1 MRLTDDTYAR
11 RGRREPR
18 RRPAGIEGGGPG
30 RVGGR
35 RTTAACLRFAYISPE
50 RYTPHCRPA
59 TDDDSRR
66 NDVFIVKDD
75 NVGRDVRPLADS
87 SGSNSGLLPF
97 FGACDTCDTGEGPY
111 DQKHSFDACFCLS
124 GPSLKSKAGL
134 PPGRG

>member
-66 NDVFIVKDD
+66 NDEMFIVKDD

-87 SGSNSGLLPF
+87 SGSGLLPF
-97 FGACDTCDTGEGPY
+97 FGACDTVTLGRAPTTKNTVLTRVFVCLGP
-111 DQKHSFDACFCLS
+111 A
-124 GPSLKSKAGL
+124 
-134 PPGRG
+134 

>member
-66 NDVFIVKDD
+66 NDEMFIVKDD
-75 NVGRDVRPLADS
+75 NVGRDVRPLAIFWFLDS
-87 SGSNSGLLPF
+87 CLFL
-97 FGACDTCDTGEGPY
+97 GPATPVTLGRAPTT
-111 DQKHSFDACFCLS
+111 KNTVLTRVFVCL
-124 GPSLKSKAGL
+124 GPA
-134 PPGRG
+134 

>member
-66 NDVFIVKDD
+66 NDEMFMLRTTMLGGTSVLLPTLLV
-75 NVGRDVRPLADS
+75 P
-87 SGSNSGLLPF
+87 GLLPF